1 MENQE
6 NLIQLYSTKILGL
19 ASDMPHIGRL
29 PRPNASVTRRSPLCG
44 SKVTVDILSQDGKV
58 IDFAQEV
65 KACALGQ
72 AAATIFGRQIIGL
85 TFVQI
90 ETVRDELQAMLM
102 SAGPIPKA
110 PFTDF
115 EILTPATE
123 YKNRHASIMLVL
135 EATAEAC
142 AISNTTRI

>member
-1 MENQE
+1 
-6 NLIQLYSTKILGL
+6 
-19 ASDMPHIGRL
+19 
-29 PRPNASVTRRSPLCG
+29 
-44 SKVTVDILSQDGKV
+44 
-58 IDFAQEV
+58 
-65 KACALGQ
+65 
-72 AAATIFGRQIIGL
+72 
-85 TFVQI
+85 
-90 ETVRDELQAMLM
+90 M

-115 EILTPATE
+115 EILTPAAE